1 VVKYSVYEE
10 MINMLLP
17 EKKFQK
23 RIENFTCEKCGLF
36 VKGTGYTDHCPNC
49 LWSKH
54 MDINPGDRKAKCGG
68 LMEPIGVKVQRGEY
82 IIYYQC
88 QKCGYRFKV
97 KAAVEDNFDEILKLS
112 GRPL

>member
-1 VVKYSVYEE
+1 MK
-10 MINMLLP
+10 

-23 RIENFTCEKCGLF
+23 RVEDFICEKCGAK

-54 MDINPGDRKAKCGG
+54 VDINPGDRKANCGG
-68 LMEPIGVKVQRGEY
+68 LMEPIGVEVKKGKY
-82 IIYYQC
+82 IIHYRC

-97 KAAVEDNFDEILKLS
+97 KAAPEDNFEEILKLS
-112 GRPL
+112 TIPLK